1 MSELLEIKPKR
12 EVGTKCDD
20 LPQPG
25 TLNSSDKVV
34 ENLDN
39 NVVGKNSEDLTTT
52 NEPATQ
58 EDTAPD
64 DIANKILFRAVGVL
78 RVELNLDPYLSF
90 KLGGKEYKLFY
101 AANHKRSLYALKQQ
115 IANFGAEQR
124 IIVYPRV
131 LHLPDRNKP
140 PVINSFQLVGFDD
153 GVRQGVARELD
164 DNEFKLFGLWQ
175 FIAVCKCPV
184 ITVHRN
190 FTPEQY
196 AYFKTLDDERKKYFG
211 KAQHIPLFWKDAV
224 VPPFRFN
231 PKLDKEQQAPRY
243 FIGVKA
249 RFLPGRDSFGF
260 DSLLSPPTLDT
271 PKFIKFKKPEQSG
284 KAQNKGKGK
293 QDKKARNFKKV
304 VKSKNKNTELKSD
317 QKSSGAASLKIKP
330 KKKDTQN

>member
-1 MSELLEIKPKR
+1 MSELLEIKPKTS
-12 EVGTKCDD
+12 VSPGDD
-20 LPQPG
+20 LPQSG
-25 TLNSSDKVV
+25 TLNPEDKVV
-34 ENLDN
+34 ENLDS
-39 NVVGKNSEDLTTT
+39 NSEDSTTT
-52 NEPATQ
+52 SEPTTQ
-58 EDTAPD
+58 EDAD
-64 DIANKILFRAVGVL
+64 ADGDNENKILFSAIGVL
-78 RVELNLDPYLSF
+78 RVELNLDPYPHF
-90 KLGGKEYKLFY
+90 KLGGKEYKVFY
-101 AANHKRSLYALKQQ
+101 AANHKRSLYALRQQ
-115 IANFGAEQR
+115 IANKGAEQR

-140 PVINSFQLVGFDD
+140 PQIQSFQLVGFDD
-153 GVRQGVARELD
+153 GVRPGVARDLG

-196 AYFKTLDDERKKYFG
+196 AHFKTLDDEGKKYFG
-211 KAQHIPLFWKDAV
+211 KAQHIPLFWKDAIV
-224 VPPFRFN
+224 RPFRFN
-231 PKLDKEQQAPRY
+231 PKLDKEEQAPRY

-293 QDKKARNFKKV
+293 QDKKVRNFKKV
-304 VKSKNKNTELKSD
+304 VKSLNNNTELKSD

-330 KKKDTQN
+330 KKKDATQN

>member
-1 MSELLEIKPKR
+1 MSELLEIKPKK
-12 EVGTKCDD
+12 EVVTPGDD
-20 LPQPG
+20 LPESG
-25 TLNSSDKVV
+25 TPNPEDKVV
-34 ENLDN
+34 ENLDS
-39 NVVGKNSEDLTTT
+39 SEDSATKQ
-52 NEPATQ
+52 EVATQ
-58 EDTAPD
+58 EDATAVD
-64 DIANKILFRAVGVL
+64 ENKILFQAVGVV
-78 RVELNLDPYLSF
+78 RVELNLDPYPSF

-101 AANHKRSLYALKQQ
+101 ALNHKRSLYALKQQ
-115 IANFGAEQR
+115 IANTGAEQR

-140 PVINSFQLVGFDD
+140 PQIQSFQLVGFDD
-153 GVRQGVARELD
+153 GVRPGLARELG

-196 AYFKTLDDERKKYFG
+196 AYFKTLDDEGKKYFG

-231 PKLDKEQQAPRY
+231 SKVDKEQQAPRY

-304 VKSKNKNTELKSD
+304 VKSLNNNTELKSAK
-317 QKSSGAASLKIKP
+317 KSSGAASLKIKP

>member
-1 MSELLEIKPKR
+1 M
-12 EVGTKCDD
+12 
-20 LPQPG
+20 
-25 TLNSSDKVV
+25 
-34 ENLDN
+34 
-39 NVVGKNSEDLTTT
+39 
-52 NEPATQ
+52 
-58 EDTAPD
+58 
-64 DIANKILFRAVGVL
+64 L
-78 RVELNLDPYLSF
+78 RVELNLDPYPSF
-90 KLGGKEYKLFY
+90 KLGDKEYKLFY
-101 AANHKRSLYALKQQ
+101 ASNHKRSLYALRQQ
-115 IANFGAEQR
+115 IANTGAEQR

-140 PVINSFQLVGFDD
+140 PQIQSFQLVGFDD
-153 GVRQGVARELD
+153 GVRSGLARELG

-196 AYFKTLDDERKKYFG
+196 AYFKTLDDEGKKYFG
-211 KAQHIPLFWKDAV
+211 KAQHIPLFWKDAIV
-224 VPPFRFN
+224 KPFRFN
-231 PKLDKEQQAPRY
+231 PKLDKEEQAPRY

-293 QDKKARNFKKV
+293 QDKKTRNFKKV
-304 VKSKNKNTELKSD
+304 VKSLNNNTELKSAK
-317 QKSSGAASLKIKP
+317 KSSGAASLKIKP

>member
-1 MSELLEIKPKR
+1 MSGELLEIKPKT
-12 EVGTKCDD
+12 EVVTPSDD
-20 LPQPG
+20 LPESG
-25 TLNSSDKVV
+25 TVNCEDKVV

-39 NVVGKNSEDLTTT
+39 NEVGKNSEDLTTKS
-52 NEPATQ
+52 EPATQ

-78 RVELNLDPYLSF
+78 RVELNLDPYPSF

-153 GVRQGVARELD
+153 GVRQGVGRELD

-184 ITVHRN
+184 ISIYRN

-196 AYFKTLDDERKKYFG
+196 AHFKSLDEQQKKYFG
-211 KAQHIPLFWKDAV
+211 KAQHIPVFWKDAL

-243 FIGVKA
+243 FVGVKA

-260 DSLLSPPTLDT
+260 DSLLAPPTLDA
-271 PKFIKFKKPEQSG
+271 PKFIKIKKPEQSG
-284 KAQNKGKGK
+284 KGSPTGKGK
-293 QDKKARNFKKV
+293 KNKKVRTSKKV
-304 VKSKNKNTELKSD
+304 VKSKNNTEAKSFD
-317 QKSSGAASLKIKP
+317 KSSGVGTPKVKP
-330 KKKDTQN
+330 KKKDA